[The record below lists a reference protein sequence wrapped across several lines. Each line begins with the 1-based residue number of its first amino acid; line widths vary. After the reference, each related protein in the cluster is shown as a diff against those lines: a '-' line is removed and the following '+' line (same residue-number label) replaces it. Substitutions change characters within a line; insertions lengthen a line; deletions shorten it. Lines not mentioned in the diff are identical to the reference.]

1 MKKHF
6 IAAIIASLLISPMAI
21 ASGAYGGLSFGQVEI
36 SKDIEVDTGNLGL
49 ILGDIN
55 ESGFGFE
62 FLYSLTL
69 LDDEEGDIAAETDT
83 LGLFAVFQTPG
94 DVYFKAKAGYGI
106 VNLKFDDFD
115 NNDSV
120 SDTSEGFSY
129 GLALGTKIGDGRI
142 ELSYYRFADF
152 DDYADIEDQIEDALV
167 GSAFEG
173 TDIDIEAEV
182 EMINLSYIFTF

>member
-83 LGLFAVFQTPG
+83 LGLFAVFQTP
-94 DVYFKAKAGYGI
+94 
-106 VNLKFDDFD
+106 
-115 NNDSV
+115 
-120 SDTSEGFSY
+120 
-129 GLALGTKIGDGRI
+129 
-142 ELSYYRFADF
+142 
-152 DDYADIEDQIEDALV
+152 
-167 GSAFEG
+167 
-173 TDIDIEAEV
+173 
-182 EMINLSYIFTF
+182 